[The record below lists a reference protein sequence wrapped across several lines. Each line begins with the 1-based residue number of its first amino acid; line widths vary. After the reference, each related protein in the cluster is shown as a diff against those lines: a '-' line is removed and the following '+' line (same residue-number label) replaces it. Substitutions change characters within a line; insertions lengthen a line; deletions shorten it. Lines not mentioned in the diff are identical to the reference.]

1 MASSQARVFVK
12 GDEVRELVL
21 TERVIQ
27 KPLVTGAGG
36 FIGSHLVQ
44 ELLNISDTQVIYC
57 IDLPN
62 SKRLKTF
69 ENNPRVKIIELDLNF
84 ESSID
89 YLPSDATCV
98 FALAALNGTSR
109 FYSKPY
115 TVFESSICPTLNV
128 IRKYGKLIPIVYSSS
143 SEVYASTVTNFGGA
157 IPTSESVI
165 PSIESIHNP
174 RWSYAAAKLAGEIA
188 INSAAIEFGTN
199 CSIVRYH
206 NVYGPDMGSD
216 HFIPDFVDRAKS
228 GVFEVIGA
236 FESRAFLNVLDAV
249 QGTIAA
255 AYHAKESVPVFHL
268 GSSEELR
275 ILDAA
280 QIILDEMGLG
290 DKEINLVPSREGSV
304 ARRVAD
310 STKAKEVLKWE
321 SKIEFRAGIRS
332 YLDSG
337 AS

>member
-1 MASSQARVFVK
+1 M
-12 GDEVRELVL
+12 VL
-21 TERVIQ
+21 TEKVLL

-36 FIGSHLVQ
+36 FIGSHLVR
-44 ELLNISDTQVIYC
+44 ELLNSPDMQVIYC

-62 SKRLKTF
+62 SKRLKEF
-69 ENNPRVKIIELDLNF
+69 EDNPRVRIIELDLNSD
-84 ESSID
+84 SSID
-89 YLPSDATCV
+89 CLPNDATCV

-157 IPTSESVI
+157 IPTSELVI

-188 INSAAIEFGTN
+188 INSAAIEFGTS

-216 HFIPDFVDRAKS
+216 HFIPDFVSRAKS

-255 AYHAKESVPVFHL
+255 AYHTKQSVPIYHL
-268 GSSEELR
+268 GSNQELK

-280 QIILDEMGLG
+280 RIILEEMGLG
-290 DKEINLVPSREGSV
+290 SKEIKFVPSREGSV
-304 ARRVAD
+304 ARRIAD

-321 SKIEFRAGIRS
+321 SKIEFRSGIRN
-332 YLDSG
+332 YLDSVVG
-337 AS
+337 

>member
-1 MASSQARVFVK
+1 LAGSEACFFVK
-12 GDEVRELVL
+12 GDEVPELVI
-21 TERVIQ
+21 TEKVLQ

-36 FIGSHLVQ
+36 FIGSHLVR
-44 ELLNISDTQVIYC
+44 ELLNRSDTQVIYC

-62 SKRLKTF
+62 SKRLKEF
-69 ENNPRVKIIELDLNF
+69 ENNPRVKVIELNLNS

-89 YLPSDATCV
+89 GLPNDATCV

-115 TVFESSICPTLNV
+115 TVFESSIFPTLNV
-128 IRKYGKLIPIVYSSS
+128 IRKYGELIPIVYSSS

-174 RWSYAAAKLAGEIA
+174 RWSYAAAKLAGEVA

-255 AYHAKESVPVFHL
+255 LYHAKESVPIYHL
-268 GSSEELR
+268 GSNQELR

-304 ARRVAD
+304 ARRVSD
-310 STKAKEVLKWE
+310 SAKAKEVLKWE
-321 SKIEFRAGIRS
+321 SKIDFRAGIRN
-332 YLDSG
+332 YLDSE